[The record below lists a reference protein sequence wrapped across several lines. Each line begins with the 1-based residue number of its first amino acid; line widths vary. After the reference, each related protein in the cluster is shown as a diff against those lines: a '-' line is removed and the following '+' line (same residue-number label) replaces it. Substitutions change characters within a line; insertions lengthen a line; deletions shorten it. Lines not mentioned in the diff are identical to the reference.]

1 MSTNISQSSENQNL
15 TQQKIERL
23 QLSVRKGW
31 TPPPRISVPQWADD
45 YRKLAKEAGSTSG
58 NWETSTVEIARGP
71 MLAATESGVHI
82 ITVMCCTQLMKTALL
97 ENLFGYFAHLDPCPI
112 LLLQPK
118 EEAAEQFSKER
129 ISPLVRVTPVLRNI
143 IGDSK
148 QKSSKETIL
157 YKAFTGGF
165 LALAGA
171 GSPDNLARRPIR
183 VLLADEVDKYPITRE
198 GDPIALAE
206 ERTATFGLN
215 WLSVRACSPT
225 VEDESRIA
233 DSYEDSDQRRA
244 SVVCPHC
251 GHRQFL
257 DFFKHVQW
265 PKEGDKHLTKAAM
278 IHCECCGAGWSEGE
292 RLRALQTIRW
302 HQTKP
307 FECCGSRPYSNFEVF
322 ESAVLRNFSSGT
334 GLSPQQVT
342 QDWSDVN
349 YSSARSS
356 LLEAWKTLT
365 RRRDD
370 FSMGTAQPLLTAFVE
385 EVHDNEDLPLPNDAP
400 DFVDA
405 RAAYSRA
412 RWMGPGRGWVDPV
425 AEKKGAILGLDAGLS
440 TLEIEVGENV
450 GEDWEEIL
458 DQRQREIESCL
469 KRGLP
474 LPSWAQADQFASQ
487 TITDPEEK

>member
-1 MSTNISQSSENQNL
+1 M
-15 TQQKIERL
+15 
-23 QLSVRKGW
+23 LS
-31 TPPPRISVPQWADD
+31 
-45 YRKLAKEAGSTSG
+45 
-58 NWETSTVEIARGP
+58 
-71 MLAATESGVHI
+71 ATESGVHI
-82 ITVMCCTQLMKTALL
+82 ITVMCCTQLVKTALL

-129 ISPLVRVTPVLRNI
+129 ISPLVRVTPGLRNI

-225 VEDESRIA
+225 VEDENRIA

-251 GHRQFL
+251 RHRQFL
-257 DFFKHVQW
+257 DLCKHVQW
-265 PKEGDKHLTKAAM
+265 PKEVDKHLTKAAM

-307 FECCGSRPYSNFEVF
+307 FECCGSHH
-322 ESAVLRNFSSGT
+322 
-334 GLSPQQVT
+334 
-342 QDWSDVN
+342 
-349 YSSARSS
+349 SS
-356 LLEAWKTLT
+356 LMEYDQKWHERDEGSVDTVWRWSESERHAVYRAICPDYGAEALDSATVAVTARLPDISEDITGGGRRGNADAGTLLT
-365 RRRDD
+365 LDANVPGIDSSVTLIEPATGGADIENEEDFRQRGLLAFQNPPQGGSDTDYRGWALAVPGVTRAWIRRR
-370 FSMGTAQPLLTAFVE
+370 G
-385 EVHDNEDLPLPNDAP
+385 
-400 DFVDA
+400 
-405 RAAYSRA
+405 
-412 RWMGPGRGWVDPV
+412 MGPGTVVIYIMCDGSDKTNHGFPV
-425 AEKKGAILGLDAGLS
+425 GTDGIS
-440 TLEIEVGENV
+440 QLEE
-450 GEDWEEIL
+450 
-458 DQRQREIESCL
+458 
-469 KRGLP
+469 
-474 LPSWAQADQFASQ
+474 
-487 TITDPEEK
+487 